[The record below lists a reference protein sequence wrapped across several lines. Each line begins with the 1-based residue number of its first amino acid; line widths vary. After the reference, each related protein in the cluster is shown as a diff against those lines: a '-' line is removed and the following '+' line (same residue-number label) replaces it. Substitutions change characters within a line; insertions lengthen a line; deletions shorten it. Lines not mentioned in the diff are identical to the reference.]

1 MRETMS
7 LSLTP
12 EQLSFVESCVGTG
25 RYQSASEV
33 VRAGLR
39 LLADQ
44 EAMRL
49 AELEAVNSLVKVGAE
64 SIDRGELLDASEF
77 FSSLK
82 SKYVDSRYRP
92 SVCRP

>member
-12 EQLSFVESCVGTG
+12 EQSSFVDSCVGTG

-44 EAMRL
+44 EAIRL
-49 AELEAVNSLVKVGAE
+49 AELEAVKSLVQWGAD
-64 SIDRGELLDASEF
+64 SIDRGELLDANEF
-77 FSSLK
+77 FSALK
-82 SKYVDSRYRP
+82 KKYSDAGASGG
-92 SVCRP
+92 

>member
-12 EQLSFVESCVGTG
+12 EQSSFVNSCVGTG

-39 LLADQ
+39 LLADH
-44 EAMRL
+44 EAIRV
-49 AELEAVNSLVKVGAE
+49 AELESVMSLVKAGAE
-64 SIDRGELLDASEF
+64 SIDRGQLLDATEF
-77 FSSLK
+77 FSTLK
-82 SKYVDSRYRP
+82 KKYSGARATGDHFD
-92 SVCRP
+92 

>member
-12 EQLSFVESCVGTG
+12 EQSSFVNSCVGTG

-33 VRAGLR
+33 VRAGLK

-44 EAMRL
+44 EANRL
-49 AELEAVNSLVKVGAE
+49 AELESVRSLVKAGAD
-64 SIDRGELLDASEF
+64 SIDRGELLDATEL
-77 FSSLK
+77 FSTVK
-82 SKYVDSRYRP
+82 EKYSGTRFADDQND
-92 SVCRP
+92 

>member
-12 EQLSFVESCVGTG
+12 EQSSFVSSCVESG

-39 LLADQ
+39 LLAD
-44 EAMRL
+44 
-49 AELEAVNSLVKVGAE
+49 
-64 SIDRGELLDASEF
+64 
-77 FSSLK
+77 
-82 SKYVDSRYRP
+82 
-92 SVCRP
+92 

>member
-12 EQLSFVESCVGTG
+12 EQSSFVDSCVGTG

-44 EAMRL
+44 EAIRL
-49 AELEAVNSLVKVGAE
+49 AELESVKNLVKAGAD
-64 SIDRGELLDASEF
+64 SIDRGEFLDATEF
-77 FSSLK
+77 FASLK
-82 SKYVDSRYRP
+82 KKYSDAETAGR
-92 SVCRP
+92 

>member
-12 EQLSFVESCVGTG
+12 EQSSFVNSCVGTG

-44 EAMRL
+44 EAIRL
-49 AELEAVNSLVKVGAE
+49 AELETVRNLVKAGAD
-64 SIDRGELLDASEF
+64 SIDRDELLDATEF
-77 FSSLK
+77 FSTLK
-82 SKYVDSRYRP
+82 KKYSGGHITGDQGD
-92 SVCRP
+92 

>member
-12 EQLSFVESCVGTG
+12 EQSSFVNSCVGTG

-44 EAMRL
+44 EAIRV
-49 AELEAVNSLVKVGAE
+49 AELESVRSLVRAGAE
-64 SIDRGELLDASEF
+64 SIDRGELLDATEF
-77 FSSLK
+77 FSTLK
-82 SKYVDSRYRP
+82 KKYSGTPTTSEQCD
-92 SVCRP
+92 

>member
-12 EQLSFVESCVGTG
+12 EQSSFVNSCVGTG

-44 EAMRL
+44 EAIRI
-49 AELEAVNSLVKVGAE
+49 AELETVRSLVKGGAD
-64 SIDRGELLDASEF
+64 SIDRGELLDATEF
-77 FSSLK
+77 FSTLK
-82 SKYVDSRYRP
+82 KKYSEPRTTGDQRA
-92 SVCRP
+92 

>member
-12 EQLSFVESCVGTG
+12 EQSSFVNSCVETG

-44 EAMRL
+44 EAARL
-49 AELEAVNSLVKVGAE
+49 AELDAIRGLVKQGAD
-64 SIDRGELLDASEF
+64 SIARGELFDADQFLGALRDEYTAQSN
-77 FSSLK
+77 ST
-82 SKYVDSRYRP
+82 SKLA
-92 SVCRP
+92 

>member
-12 EQLSFVESCVGTG
+12 EQATFVDSCVGTG

-33 VRAGLR
+33 IRAGLR

-44 EAMRL
+44 EAKQQ
-49 AELEAVNSLVKVGAE
+49 AELEAVRSLVRTGAE
-64 SIDRGELLDASEF
+64 AMDRGELLDAKTF
-77 FSSLK
+77 FDSLRD
-82 SKYVDSRYRP
+82 KYKRLDGSQAKA
-92 SVCRP
+92 S

>member
-12 EQLSFVESCVGTG
+12 EQLSFVDSCVGTG
-25 RYQSASEV
+25 RFQSASEV

-44 EAMRL
+44 EAIRL
-49 AELEAVNSLVKVGAE
+49 AELETVRSLVKSGSD
-64 SIDRGELLDASEF
+64 SIDRGELLDATEF
-77 FSSLK
+77 FSTLK
-82 SKYVDSRYRP
+82 KKYSDAEHSG
-92 SVCRP
+92 C

>member
-12 EQLSFVESCVGTG
+12 EQRSFVDSCVETG

-33 VRAGLR
+33 IRAGLR

-44 EAMRL
+44 EAIRL
-49 AELEAVNSLVKVGAE
+49 AELEAVRSLIKTGAD
-64 SIDRGELLDASEF
+64 SIASGKFIDANEF
-77 FSSLK
+77 LTSLK
-82 SKYVDSRYRP
+82 EKYVAIDDSQKV
-92 SVCRP
+92 S